1 MGKES
6 GIKIKYRNGNI
17 PKKLAETLK
26 EADETDLRILV
37 SLLMLADGDGAVSLD
52 ALPETVGF
60 SDADVKGSV
69 KFWRGAGFIESAEA
83 SAKKTEKSVSD
94 AESKEKE
101 AVTVKTAHRNGVV
114 ETSSDMKEYSSSE
127 LAGIMERRVVSAQF
141 VDEAQRVLGK
151 IFRTYDTGILVGMV
165 DRLGFE
171 EEAVLVIL
179 NYIAGKGK
187 KTLRYAETVAIAL
200 YDEGITETAA
210 VVERIDR
217 MEKASETVSKIK
229 IMFGIGDRAL
239 TSTEK
244 KMFAAWTE
252 KLCFEAEVIKM
263 AYDITVDN
271 TQKPLPRYTNGILER
286 WYSEGLRTADDVRK
300 FIDKQSEGKSQAAK
314 SYDAD
319 DFFEAALQRSYED
332 IK

>member
-1 MGKES
+1 MKKET
-6 GIKIKYRNGNI
+6 GIKIKYRNGNV
-17 PKKLAETLK
+17 PKNLAKTLK
-26 EADETDLRILV
+26 EADESDLHILV
-37 SLLMLADGDGAVSLD
+37 SIMMLADEDGEVSLQ
-52 ALPETVGF
+52 ALSQAVG
-60 SDADVKGSV
+60 SSEADIRGSV
-69 KFWRGAGFIESAEA
+69 KFWRGAGFIESAGASSKKAVKTA
-83 SAKKTEKSVSD
+83 SAEKDKGINDS
-94 AESKEKE
+94 A
-101 AVTVKTAHRNGVV
+101 VKTAHRNGVV
-114 ETSSDMKEYSSSE
+114 EISSDMKEYSSSE

-151 IFRTYDTGILVGMV
+151 IFRTYDIGILVGMV

-179 NYIAGKGK
+179 NYIVGKGK

-210 VVERIDR
+210 VIERIDR
-217 MEKASETVSKIK
+217 MEKAGEVVSKIK
-229 IMFGIGDRAL
+229 IMFGIGERAL

-244 KMFAAWTE
+244 KMFTSWTE
-252 KLCFEAEVIKM
+252 KLGFDADVIKM

-286 WYSEGLRTADDVRK
+286 WYAEGLRTADDVRR
-300 FIDKQSEGKSQAAK
+300 FQDRQSESKSQAAK

>member
-1 MGKES
+1 MGKEI
-6 GIKIKYRNGNI
+6 GIKIKYRKGNI
-17 PKKLAETLK
+17 PSNLAEILK
-26 EADETDLRILV
+26 AADETDLCILV
-37 SLLMLADGDGAVSLD
+37 SLMMLADDDGEVNLS
-52 ALPETVGF
+52 EVVNTVGF
-60 SDADVKGSV
+60 DEADIKGSV
-69 KFWRGAGFIESAEA
+69 KFWRGAGFVENASA
-83 SAKKTEKSVSD
+83 SAKKQISSATEK
-94 AESKEKE
+94 KEP
-101 AVTVKTAHRNGVV
+101 AVKTAHRNGVI
-114 ETSSDMKEYSSSE
+114 ETSSDLKEYSSSE

-165 DRLGFE
+165 DRLGLE

-179 NYIAGKGK
+179 NYIASKGK

-200 YDEGITETAA
+200 YDEGITETSA
-210 VVERIDR
+210 VIERIER
-217 MEKASETVSKIK
+217 MEKAGETVSKIK

-244 KMFAAWTE
+244 KMFTSWTE
-252 KLCFEAEVIKM
+252 KLDFDAEVIKM

-286 WYSEGLRTADDVRK
+286 WYSEGLRTADDVRR
-300 FIDKQSEGKSQAAK
+300 FIDRQSESKSQTAK

>member
-1 MGKES
+1 MGKEI
-6 GIKIKYRNGNI
+6 GIKIKYRKGNI
-17 PKKLAETLK
+17 PSNLAEILK
-26 EADETDLRILV
+26 AADETDLCILV
-37 SLLMLADGDGAVSLD
+37 SVMMLANDDGEVTLGEVVN
-52 ALPETVGF
+52 TVGF
-60 SDADVKGSV
+60 DEADIKGSV
-69 KFWRGAGFIESAEA
+69 KFWRGAGFIENANA
-83 SAKKTEKSVSD
+83 SAKKQASGATVKSEPEK
-94 AESKEKE
+94 KEP
-101 AVTVKTAHRNGVV
+101 AVKTAHRNGVI
-114 ETSSDMKEYSSSE
+114 ETSSDLKEYSSSE

-179 NYIAGKGK
+179 NYIASKGK

-200 YDEGITETAA
+200 YDEGITETPA
-210 VVERIDR
+210 VIERIER
-217 MEKASETVSKIK
+217 MEKAGEVVSKIK

-244 KMFAAWTE
+244 KMFTSWTE
-252 KLCFEAEVIKM
+252 KLDFDAEVIKM

-286 WYSEGLRTADDVRK
+286 WYSEGLRTADDVRR
-300 FIDKQSEGKSQAAK
+300 FIDKQSESKSQAAK

>member
-1 MGKES
+1 MGKEI
-6 GIKIKYRNGNI
+6 GIKIKYRKGNI
-17 PKKLAETLK
+17 PSNLAEILK
-26 EADETDLRILV
+26 AADETDLCILV
-37 SLLMLADGDGAVSLD
+37 SLMMLADVDGEVNLSEVAN
-52 ALPETVGF
+52 TVGF
-60 SDADVKGSV
+60 DEADIKGSV
-69 KFWRGAGFIESAEA
+69 KFWRGAGFIENASS
-83 SAKKTEKSVSD
+83 SAKKQESSAPEKK
-94 AESKEKE
+94 AP
-101 AVTVKTAHRNGVV
+101 AVKTAHRNGVV
-114 ETSSDMKEYSSSE
+114 ETSSDLKEYSSSE

-179 NYIAGKGK
+179 NYIASKGK

-200 YDEGITETAA
+200 YDEGITETPA
-210 VVERIDR
+210 VIERIDR
-217 MEKASETVSKIK
+217 MEKAGETVSKIK
-229 IMFGIGDRAL
+229 VMFGIGDRAL
-239 TSTEK
+239 TTTEK
-244 KMFAAWTE
+244 RMFTSWTE
-252 KLCFEAEVIKM
+252 KLDFDAEVIKM

-286 WYSEGLRTADDVRK
+286 WYSEGLRTADDVRR
-300 FIDKQSEGKSQAAK
+300 FIDKQSESKSQAAK

>member
-1 MGKES
+1 MGKEI
-6 GIKIKYRNGNI
+6 GIKIKYRKGNI
-17 PKKLAETLK
+17 PSNLAEILK
-26 EADETDLRILV
+26 AADETDLCILV
-37 SLLMLADGDGAVSLD
+37 SLMMLADGDGEVNLSEVAN
-52 ALPETVGF
+52 TVGF
-60 SDADVKGSV
+60 DEADIKGSV
-69 KFWRGAGFIESAEA
+69 KFWRGAGFIENASS
-83 SAKKTEKSVSD
+83 SAKKQESSAPEKK
-94 AESKEKE
+94 AP
-101 AVTVKTAHRNGVV
+101 AVKTAHRNGVV
-114 ETSSDMKEYSSSE
+114 ETSSDLKEYSSSE

-179 NYIAGKGK
+179 NYIASKGK

-200 YDEGITETAA
+200 YDEGITETPA
-210 VVERIDR
+210 VIERIDR
-217 MEKASETVSKIK
+217 MEKAGETVSKIK

-239 TSTEK
+239 TTTEK
-244 KMFAAWTE
+244 RMFTSWTE
-252 KLCFEAEVIKM
+252 KLDFDAEVIKM

-286 WYSEGLRTADDVRK
+286 WYSEGLRTADDVRR
-300 FIDKQSEGKSQAAK
+300 FIDKQSESKSQAAK